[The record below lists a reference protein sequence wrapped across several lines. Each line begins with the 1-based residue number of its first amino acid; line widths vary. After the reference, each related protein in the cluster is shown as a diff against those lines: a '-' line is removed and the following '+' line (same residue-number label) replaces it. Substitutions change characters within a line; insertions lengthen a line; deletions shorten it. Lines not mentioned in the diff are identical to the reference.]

1 MLGRSNSV
9 RPSDERL
16 RLIEDK
22 LGVGSWQW
30 DVAND
35 EMTWS
40 PGLHKLLG
48 LDAASVRPS
57 LPLYESL
64 VHPQDRLPI
73 AEVEG
78 LATDPRQRNRRF
90 RIIRPDGGLK
100 WLWSLAQ
107 TVFDREGAV
116 ERVLTVVCD
125 ITEMEELRA
134 AFGSNMSLMRTIA
147 RVLEVEFWKAG
158 ADGQVVDV
166 TEWRSDRD
174 RIVTADAVAGWRANV
189 HPEDRD
195 ALPERWRKATE
206 SGTLYRQSPRVKM
219 QDGEY
224 RPVHV
229 MGLPFEA
236 TGSERPLWGGV
247 STLNSQILGLN
258 RTDEARYSER
268 LTSQL
273 VRAARAY
280 LGWSADELA
289 EKAKVSISTIRRIES
304 DTVKGAQTESLK
316 LIQSAFEAA
325 GLTFWRDHQGRACLA
340 GP

>member
-1 MLGRSNSV
+1 M

-22 LGVGSWQW
+22 LGIGSWQW
-30 DVAND
+30 DVATD
-35 EMTWS
+35 QMSWS
-40 PGLHKLLG
+40 GGLHKLLG

-64 VHPQDRLPI
+64 VHPQDRLPF
-73 AEVEG
+73 AELEG

-107 TVFDREGAV
+107 TVFDRTGAV
-116 ERVLTVVCD
+116 ERVVAVVCD
-125 ITEMEELRA
+125 ITEMEELRVR
-134 AFGSNMSLMRTIA
+134 FDSNLGLMRTIA
-147 RVLEVEFWKAG
+147 RVLEVEFWRAG
-158 ADGQVVDV
+158 PDGQVVDV
-166 TEWRSDRD
+166 TDWRSEGT
-174 RIVTADAVAGWRANV
+174 RIVTADTVAGWRGNL

-195 ALPERWRKATE
+195 GLPEAWRKATA

-224 RPVHV
+224 RPIHV
-229 MGLPFEA
+229 MGLPFDTA
-236 TGSERPLWGGV
+236 GSEPPLWGGV
-247 STLNSQILGLN
+247 ATMNPQILSLN
-258 RTDEARYSER
+258 PAAETPSTER
-268 LTSQL
+268 LTSRL

-289 EKAKVSISTIRRIES
+289 DKANVSVSTVRRIES
-304 DTVKGAQTESLK
+304 DASKSSQSESLK
-316 LIQSAFEAA
+316 LIQTAFEAA
-325 GLTFWRDHQGRACLA
+325 GLSFWRDHQGRACLS